1 MSLIVDWLMIF
12 ITTIVTYKSYKK
24 LVFNRY
30 CSVSFYVVFI
40 VYLFCCVP
48 IIFNYLI
55 GMPQYTVVY
64 WYKSFI
70 EPMNNVAVGVIYDI
84 YITIAIFAL
93 YIYGTKMNRKLV
105 TRAMA
110 PNATLRNENENPW
123 IYVLGIASPVLYVL
137 ISGNADKFLIY
148 SSMSLRGVSGQDNLI
163 LNSLILVSLFCTC
176 IMIFS
181 GKITA
186 KKMCTLTLITFIL
199 AWLQGKRFI
208 IAVMGVLYLFF
219 LIKSELG
226 KKGRKRI
233 FWVLPILGITL
244 IAFSAYYLAVIKPLS
259 NVYFDSVY
267 DMLRVDFG
275 RDDVI
280 KYVIYEEFFK
290 KNHILDYPGQS
301 FFSTLFIF
309 IPRFIWPSKPFS
321 HYQYLTSSILNL
333 PISNLPS
340 GTTPCWYEM
349 TLCNFG
355 YLGYLVGILGL
366 IAFCYFADSMKQTK
380 SKALVFMFILVLL
393 TQNTDVYVVYILFIF
408 IYYLEQHIKHPKIV
422 FKIGSKQKGERKW
435 N

>member
-1 MSLIVDWLMIF
+1 MLPIVDWLMIL

-24 LVFNRY
+24 LVFDRY

-40 VYLFCCVP
+40 VYIFCCVP
-48 IIFNYLI
+48 IILNYLI

-64 WYKSFI
+64 WYKTFI
-70 EPMNNVAVGVIYDI
+70 EPMNNANVSAIYDI
-84 YITIAIFAL
+84 YITFAIFTL
-93 YIYGTKMNRKLV
+93 YIYGTKMNRRLV
-105 TRAMA
+105 SRATEL
-110 PNATLRNENENPW
+110 NNILRNENEKPW
-123 IYVLGIASPVLYVL
+123 IYVFGIASPVLYVL
-137 ISGNADKFLIY
+137 LSGNASKFLIY
-148 SSMSLRGVSGQDNLI
+148 SSMNLRGVRGQDNLI

-176 IMIFS
+176 IMLFS
-181 GKITA
+181 GRITA
-186 KKMCTLTLITFIL
+186 KKMCILVLITLIL

-208 IAVMGVLYLFF
+208 IAVMGVFYLFF
-219 LIKSELG
+219 LTKSELG
-226 KKGRKRI
+226 EKGRKRV
-233 FWVLPILGITL
+233 FWILPIMGITL
-244 IAFSAYYLAVIKPLS
+244 IAFSAFYLAIIKPIS
-259 NVYFDSVY
+259 NMNFDSVY

-309 IPRFIWPSKPFS
+309 IPRIIWPNKPYS

-333 PISNLPS
+333 PISKLPA

-355 YLGYLVGILGL
+355 YLGYLVGIFGL
-366 IAFCYFADSMKQTK
+366 IIFCYFADTMKQTK
-380 SKALVFMFILVLL
+380 SKSLVFMFILVLL

-408 IYYLEQHIKHPKIV
+408 MYYLEQHIKHPKIV
-422 FKIGSKQKGERKW
+422 FRIGRK
-435 N
+435 

>member
-1 MSLIVDWLMIF
+1 MFPIVDWLMIL

-24 LVFNRY
+24 LVFDRY

-40 VYLFCCVP
+40 VYIFCCVP
-48 IIFNYLI
+48 IILNYLI

-64 WYKSFI
+64 WYKAFI
-70 EPMNNVAVGVIYDI
+70 EPMNNVDISAIYDI
-84 YITIAIFAL
+84 YITFAIFAL
-93 YIYGTKMNRKLV
+93 YIYGTKMNRRLV
-105 TRAMA
+105 SRTTEL
-110 PNATLRNENENPW
+110 NTVLRDENEKPW
-123 IYVLGIASPVLYVL
+123 IYIFGIASPVLYVL
-137 ISGNADKFLIY
+137 LSGNASKFLIY
-148 SSMSLRGVSGQDNLI
+148 SSMNLRGVSGQDNLI

-176 IMIFS
+176 IMLFS
-181 GKITA
+181 GRITA
-186 KKMCTLTLITFIL
+186 KKMCMLVLITFIL

-208 IAVMGVLYLFF
+208 IAVMGVFYLFF
-219 LIKSELG
+219 LTKSELG
-226 KKGRKRI
+226 KKERKRI
-233 FWVLPILGITL
+233 FWILPIMGITL
-244 IAFSAYYLAVIKPLS
+244 IAFSAFYLAVIKPLS
-259 NVYFDSVY
+259 NMNFDSVY

-309 IPRFIWPSKPFS
+309 IPRIIWPNKPYS

-333 PISNLPS
+333 PISKLPA

-355 YLGYLVGILGL
+355 YLGYLVGIFGL
-366 IAFCYFADSMKQTK
+366 IVFCSFADSMKKTK
-380 SKALVFMFILVLL
+380 SKSLVFMLILVLL

-408 IYYLEQHIKHPKIV
+408 MYYLEQHIKHPKIV
-422 FKIGSKQKGERKW
+422 FRIGRK
-435 N
+435 

>member
-1 MSLIVDWLMIF
+1 MFPIVDWLMIL

-24 LVFNRY
+24 LVFDRY

-40 VYLFCCVP
+40 VYIFCCVP
-48 IIFNYLI
+48 IILNYLI

-64 WYKSFI
+64 WYKTFI
-70 EPMNNVAVGVIYDI
+70 EPMNNANVSAIYDI
-84 YITIAIFAL
+84 YITFAIFTL
-93 YIYGTKMNRKLV
+93 YIYGTKMNRRLV
-105 TRAMA
+105 SRATEL
-110 PNATLRNENENPW
+110 NTVLRNENEKPW
-123 IYVLGIASPVLYVL
+123 IYVFGIASPVLYVL
-137 ISGNADKFLIY
+137 LSGNASKFLIY
-148 SSMSLRGVSGQDNLI
+148 SSMNLRGVSGQDNLI

-176 IMIFS
+176 IMLFS
-181 GKITA
+181 GRITA
-186 KKMCTLTLITFIL
+186 KKMCMLVLITFSL

-208 IAVMGVLYLFF
+208 IAVMGVFYLFF
-219 LIKSELG
+219 LTKSELG
-226 KKGRKRI
+226 EKGRKRV
-233 FWVLPILGITL
+233 FWILPIMGITL
-244 IAFSAYYLAVIKPLS
+244 IAFSAFYLAVIKPLS
-259 NVYFDSVY
+259 NMNFDSVY

-309 IPRFIWPSKPFS
+309 IPRIIWPNKPYS

-333 PISNLPS
+333 PISKLPA

-355 YLGYLVGILGL
+355 YLGYLVGIFGL
-366 IAFCYFADSMKQTK
+366 IIFCYFADTMKQTK
-380 SKALVFMFILVLL
+380 SKSLVFMFILVLL

-408 IYYLEQHIKHPKIV
+408 MYYLEQHIKHPKIV
-422 FKIGSKQKGERKW
+422 FRIGRK
-435 N
+435 

>member
-1 MSLIVDWLMIF
+1 MFPIVDWLMIL

-24 LVFNRY
+24 LVFDRY

-40 VYLFCCVP
+40 VYIFCCVP
-48 IIFNYLI
+48 IILNYLI

-64 WYKSFI
+64 WYKAFI
-70 EPMNNVAVGVIYDI
+70 EPMNNVDISAIYDI
-84 YITIAIFAL
+84 YITFAIFAL
-93 YIYGTKMNRKLV
+93 YIYGTKMNRRLV
-105 TRAMA
+105 SRTTEL
-110 PNATLRNENENPW
+110 NTVLRDENEKPW
-123 IYVLGIASPVLYVL
+123 IYIFGIASPVLYVL
-137 ISGNADKFLIY
+137 LSGNASKFLIY
-148 SSMSLRGVSGQDNLI
+148 SSMNLRGVSGQDNLI

-176 IMIFS
+176 IMLFS
-181 GKITA
+181 GRITA
-186 KKMCTLTLITFIL
+186 KKMCMLVLITFIL

-208 IAVMGVLYLFF
+208 IAVMGVFYLFF
-219 LIKSELG
+219 LTKSELG
-226 KKGRKRI
+226 KKERKRI
-233 FWVLPILGITL
+233 FWILPIMGITL
-244 IAFSAYYLAVIKPLS
+244 IAFSAFYLAVIKPLS
-259 NVYFDSVY
+259 NMNFDSVY

-309 IPRFIWPSKPFS
+309 IPRIIWPNKPYS

-333 PISNLPS
+333 PISKLPA

-355 YLGYLVGILGL
+355 YLGYLVGIFGL
-366 IAFCYFADSMKQTK
+366 IVFCSFADSMKKTK
-380 SKALVFMFILVLL
+380 SKSLVFMLIIVLL

-408 IYYLEQHIKHPKIV
+408 MYYLEQHIKHPKIV
-422 FKIGSKQKGERKW
+422 LRIGRK
-435 N
+435 

>member
-1 MSLIVDWLMIF
+1 MFPIVDWLMIL

-24 LVFNRY
+24 LVFDRY

-40 VYLFCCVP
+40 VYIFCCVP
-48 IIFNYLI
+48 IILNYLI

-64 WYKSFI
+64 WYKAFI
-70 EPMNNVAVGVIYDI
+70 EPMNNVDISAIYDI
-84 YITIAIFAL
+84 YITFAIFAL
-93 YIYGTKMNRKLV
+93 YIYGTKMNRRLV
-105 TRAMA
+105 SRTTDL
-110 PNATLRNENENPW
+110 NTVLRDENEKPW
-123 IYVLGIASPVLYVL
+123 IYVFGIASPVFYVL
-137 ISGNADKFLIY
+137 LSGNTSKFLIY
-148 SSMSLRGVSGQDNLI
+148 SSMNSRGVSGQDNLI

-176 IMIFS
+176 IMLFS
-181 GKITA
+181 GRITA
-186 KKMCTLTLITFIL
+186 KKMCMLVLITFIL

-208 IAVMGVLYLFF
+208 IAVMGVFYLFF
-219 LIKSELG
+219 LTKSELG
-226 KKGRKRI
+226 EKGRKRV
-233 FWVLPILGITL
+233 FWILPIMGITL
-244 IAFSAYYLAVIKPLS
+244 IAFSAFYLAVIKPLS
-259 NVYFDSVY
+259 NMNFDSVY

-309 IPRFIWPSKPFS
+309 IPRIIWPNKPYS

-333 PISNLPS
+333 PISKLPA

-355 YLGYLVGILGL
+355 YLGYLVGIFGL
-366 IAFCYFADSMKQTK
+366 IVFCSFADSMKQTK
-380 SKALVFMFILVLL
+380 SKSLVFMLILVLL

-408 IYYLEQHIKHPKIV
+408 MYYLEQHIKHPKIV
-422 FKIGSKQKGERKW
+422 FGIGRK
-435 N
+435 

>member
-1 MSLIVDWLMIF
+1 MFPIVDWLMIL

-24 LVFNRY
+24 LVFDRY

-40 VYLFCCVP
+40 VYIFCCVP
-48 IIFNYLI
+48 IILNYLI

-64 WYKSFI
+64 WYKAFI
-70 EPMNNVAVGVIYDI
+70 EPMNNVDVSVIYDI
-84 YITIAIFAL
+84 YITFAIFAL

-105 TRAMA
+105 SRATEL
-110 PNATLRNENENPW
+110 NTVLRNENEKPW
-123 IYVLGIASPVLYVL
+123 IYVFGIASPVLYVL
-137 ISGNADKFLIY
+137 LSGNASKFLIY
-148 SSMSLRGVSGQDNLI
+148 SSMNLRGVNGQDNLI

-176 IMIFS
+176 IMLFS
-181 GKITA
+181 GRITA
-186 KKMCTLTLITFIL
+186 KKMCILVLITLIL

-208 IAVMGVLYLFF
+208 IAVMGVFYLFF
-219 LIKSELG
+219 LTKSELG
-226 KKGRKRI
+226 EKGRKRV
-233 FWVLPILGITL
+233 FWILPIMGITL
-244 IAFSAYYLAVIKPLS
+244 IAFSAFYLAVIKPLS
-259 NVYFDSVY
+259 NMNFDSVY

-309 IPRFIWPSKPFS
+309 IPRIIWPNKPYS

-333 PISNLPS
+333 PISKLPA

-355 YLGYLVGILGL
+355 YLGYLVGIFGL
-366 IAFCYFADSMKQTK
+366 IIFCYFADTMKQTK
-380 SKALVFMFILVLL
+380 SKSLVFMFILVLL

-408 IYYLEQHIKHPKIV
+408 MYYLEQHIKHPKIV
-422 FKIGSKQKGERKW
+422 FRIGRK
-435 N
+435 

>member
-1 MSLIVDWLMIF
+1 MLPIVDWLMIL

-24 LVFNRY
+24 LVFDRY

-40 VYLFCCVP
+40 VYIFCCVP
-48 IIFNYLI
+48 IILNYLI

-64 WYKSFI
+64 WYKTFI
-70 EPMNNVAVGVIYDI
+70 EPMNNANVSAIYDI
-84 YITIAIFAL
+84 YITFAIFTL
-93 YIYGTKMNRKLV
+93 YIYGTKMNRRLV
-105 TRAMA
+105 SRATEL
-110 PNATLRNENENPW
+110 NNILRNENEKPW
-123 IYVLGIASPVLYVL
+123 IYVFGIASPVLYVL
-137 ISGNADKFLIY
+137 LSGNASKFLIY
-148 SSMSLRGVSGQDNLI
+148 SSMNLRGVSGQDNLI

-176 IMIFS
+176 IMLFS
-181 GKITA
+181 GRITA
-186 KKMCTLTLITFIL
+186 KKMCILVLITLIL

-208 IAVMGVLYLFF
+208 IAVMGVFYLFF
-219 LIKSELG
+219 LTKSELG
-226 KKGRKRI
+226 EKGRKRV
-233 FWVLPILGITL
+233 FWILPIMGITL
-244 IAFSAYYLAVIKPLS
+244 IAFSAFYLAVIKPLS
-259 NVYFDSVY
+259 NMNFDSVY

-309 IPRFIWPSKPFS
+309 IPRIIWPNKPYS

-333 PISNLPS
+333 PISKLPA

-355 YLGYLVGILGL
+355 YLGYLVGIFGL
-366 IAFCYFADSMKQTK
+366 IIFCYFADTMKQTK
-380 SKALVFMFILVLL
+380 SKSLVFMFILVLL

-408 IYYLEQHIKHPKIV
+408 MYYLEQHIKHPKIV
-422 FKIGSKQKGERKW
+422 FRIGRK
-435 N
+435 

>member
-1 MSLIVDWLMIF
+1 MFPIVDWLMIL

-24 LVFNRY
+24 LVFDRY

-40 VYLFCCVP
+40 VYIFCCVP
-48 IIFNYLI
+48 IILNYLI

-64 WYKSFI
+64 WYKAFI
-70 EPMNNVAVGVIYDI
+70 EPMNNADISAIYDI
-84 YITIAIFAL
+84 YITFAIFAL
-93 YIYGTKMNRKLV
+93 YIYGTKMNRRLV
-105 TRAMA
+105 SRATEL
-110 PNATLRNENENPW
+110 NIVLRNENEKPW
-123 IYVLGIASPVLYVL
+123 IYVFGIASPVLYVL
-137 ISGNADKFLIY
+137 LSGNASKFLIY
-148 SSMSLRGVSGQDNLI
+148 SSMNLRGVRGQDNLI

-176 IMIFS
+176 IMLFS
-181 GKITA
+181 GRITA
-186 KKMCTLTLITFIL
+186 KKMCMLVLITLIL

-208 IAVMGVLYLFF
+208 IAVMGVFYLFF
-219 LIKSELG
+219 LTKSELG
-226 KKGRKRI
+226 EKGRKKV
-233 FWVLPILGITL
+233 FWILPIMGITL
-244 IAFSAYYLAVIKPLS
+244 IAFSAFYLAIIKPIS
-259 NVYFDSVY
+259 NMNFDSVY

-309 IPRFIWPSKPFS
+309 IPRIIWPNKPYS

-333 PISNLPS
+333 PISKLPA

-355 YLGYLVGILGL
+355 YLGYLVGIFGL
-366 IAFCYFADSMKQTK
+366 IIFCYFADTMKQTK
-380 SKALVFMFILVLL
+380 SKSLVFMFILVLL

-408 IYYLEQHIKHPKIV
+408 MYYLEQHIKHPKIV
-422 FKIGSKQKGERKW
+422 FRIGRK
-435 N
+435 

>member
-1 MSLIVDWLMIF
+1 MLPIVDWLMIL

-24 LVFNRY
+24 LVFDRY

-40 VYLFCCVP
+40 VYIFCCVP
-48 IIFNYLI
+48 IILNYLI

-64 WYKSFI
+64 WYKTFI
-70 EPMNNVAVGVIYDI
+70 EPMNNADVSAIYDI
-84 YITIAIFAL
+84 YITFAIFTL
-93 YIYGTKMNRKLV
+93 YIYGTKMNRRLV
-105 TRAMA
+105 SRATEL
-110 PNATLRNENENPW
+110 NNVLRNENEKPW
-123 IYVLGIASPVLYVL
+123 IYVFGIASPVLYVL
-137 ISGNADKFLIY
+137 LSGNASKFLIY
-148 SSMSLRGVSGQDNLI
+148 SSMNLRGVSGQDNLI

-176 IMIFS
+176 IMLFS
-181 GKITA
+181 GRITA
-186 KKMCTLTLITFIL
+186 KKMCILVLITLIL

-208 IAVMGVLYLFF
+208 IAVMGVFYLFF
-219 LIKSELG
+219 LTKSELG
-226 KKGRKRI
+226 EKGRKRV
-233 FWVLPILGITL
+233 FWILPIMGITL
-244 IAFSAYYLAVIKPLS
+244 IAFSAFYLAVIKPLS
-259 NVYFDSVY
+259 NMNFDSVY

-309 IPRFIWPSKPFS
+309 IPRIIWPNKPYS

-333 PISNLPS
+333 PISKLPA

-355 YLGYLVGILGL
+355 YLGYLVGIFGL
-366 IAFCYFADSMKQTK
+366 IIFCYFADTMKQTK
-380 SKALVFMFILVLL
+380 SKSLVFMFILVLL

-408 IYYLEQHIKHPKIV
+408 MYYLEQHIKHPKIV
-422 FKIGSKQKGERKW
+422 FRIGRK
-435 N
+435 